1 MFNSNKD
8 IDLLVPYN
16 YKESFYSKHRA
27 VIKHI
32 IPIACIIV
40 VFIGGFIYLNADI
53 HKKQQN
59 VLDMQNNIT
68 DLQTKL
74 ALTNRQEEYN
84 LYVQVD
90 KNNKNLEE
98 ITTNLDSY
106 PTLDKYLL
114 VAIDSACSSNS
125 TIKTMVYNYE
135 TATVD
140 IYIETTD
147 VTKGENVVRTLKSL
161 HYFSSV
167 SHAGYTGNETTT
179 VTTEK
184 ETLELKYNMKITCV
198 LEAN

>member
-74 ALTNRQEEYN
+74 ALTNLQEEYN